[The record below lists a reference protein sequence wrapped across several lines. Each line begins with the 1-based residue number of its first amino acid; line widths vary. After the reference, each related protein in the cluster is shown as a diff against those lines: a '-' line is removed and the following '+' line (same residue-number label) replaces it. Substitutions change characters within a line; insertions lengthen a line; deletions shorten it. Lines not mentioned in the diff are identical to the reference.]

1 MGTVGPALIWPTARD
16 ITGAHERALAA
27 TGGAA
32 GLRDA
37 GGLESAIH
45 RPLASFGGV
54 ELYAGLEPKVA
65 ALIESLIRNH
75 PFVDGNKRTAML
87 VGLATLRVNGLSVI
101 ADDPDIE
108 WVAVAVAERRMD
120 LSALTTWVR
129 RTVNPAQ

>member
-1 MGTVGPALIWPTARD
+1 LIWPTTGD
-16 ITGAHERALAA
+16 VIGAHDRAVAA

-32 GLRDA
+32 GLRDEGA
-37 GGLESAIH
+37 LESAIH

-54 ELYAGLEPKVA
+54 ELYPGLELKVA

-75 PFVDGNKRTAML
+75 PFVDGNKRTSML

-101 ADDPDIE
+101 ADDSDIE

-129 RTVNPAQ
+129 RTVNSAQ